1 MMIVT
6 CPLIKIP
13 GAFFLGARQ
22 QHYFV
27 AIGFGRYFLS
37 KIKAFTSI
45 ALASKVMMSN
55 DIFDQGVG
63 AQSSREI
70 GNDGANTR
78 RNNLSVKHFDNN
90 MVVWIFYHPLPDFL

>member
-22 QHYFV
+22 QHHFV
-27 AIGFGRYFLS
+27 VIGFGRYFLS

-45 ALASKVMMSN
+45 TLASKVMMSN
-55 DIFDQGVG
+55 DIFNQGV
-63 AQSSREI
+63 A
-70 GNDGANTR
+70 
-78 RNNLSVKHFDNN
+78 LS
-90 MVVWIFYHPLPDFL
+90 

>member
-1 MMIVT
+1 MIVASS
-6 CPLIKIP
+6 LIKFP
-13 GAFFLGARQ
+13 SAFFLGARQ
-22 QHYFV
+22 QHHFV

-55 DIFDQGVG
+55 DIFDQSVG

-70 GNDGANTR
+70 GNDDTNTR

-90 MVVWIFYHPLPDFL
+90 MVVWIFYHPLPDLL

>member
-22 QHYFV
+22 QHHFV
-27 AIGFGRYFLS
+27 ASGFGRYFLS

-45 ALASKVMMSN
+45 ALASKILMGD
-55 DIFDQGVG
+55 DIFD
-63 AQSSREI
+63 
-70 GNDGANTR
+70 
-78 RNNLSVKHFDNN
+78 
-90 MVVWIFYHPLPDFL
+90 